1 MRSEKTIKL
10 LSEKIHNIS
19 PDNDNENIIALYQAM
34 NQCLKVNSA
43 QEAMQLLK
51 DSSRVYQDLLRA
63 CKQEKWDIQI
73 LVREWID
80 IPVQSEFRAFVY
92 NKKIRAISQYY
103 DVCFFPELI
112 QDKENIIKRIQYYF
126 ETIKDKI
133 PMEHCILDLLVLKDR
148 IKIVELNPY
157 GSCTGSAMFSWK
169 TEAKLLREGLPDGS
183 FEFRITTAPS
193 LEATKE
199 LKSGDF
205 HELLQSARDPKNHG
219 CDIM

>member
-1 MRSEKTIKL
+1 
-10 LSEKIHNIS
+10 
-19 PDNDNENIIALYQAM
+19 M

-133 PMEHCILDLLVLKDR
+133 PMEH
-148 IKIVELNPY
+148 
-157 GSCTGSAMFSWK
+157 AF
-169 TEAKLLREGLPDGS
+169 
-183 FEFRITTAPS
+183 
-193 LEATKE
+193 
-199 LKSGDF
+199 
-205 HELLQSARDPKNHG
+205 
-219 CDIM
+219 